1 MAKGKR
7 PFGYTIPFMDGIGFV
22 PPTIY
27 TPRIAINWCWRV
39 GRPLTDFSSITDN
52 ILRSWK
58 DGVAP
63 KKKRKKKRRNLL
75 DTVNASVRSIESCV
89 DWVWKWTS
97 EEINH
102 IVPHSFFF
110 GECGAIWILKV
121 IIHSRIRS
129 SAVWK
134 SSPNGKSM
142 AKSIY
147 SFLEGILLNQ
157 QPCERKKGEKSIWY
171 HENPRFAELEQNCRC
186 RSDCRSL
193 ENAAQF
199 SFESIWIRSENEI
212 WRAIFLS
219 LYLNAQL
226 MECVRDL
233 NERRSFLGCHR
244 WLDFL
249 LSWKEKWYTIPSY
262 GILDA
267 HLRLIKD
274 DTYLLTGTVCL
285 WPNHA
290 PHSTFNYALQPVNHC
305 AIQTILFICFC
316 IDRV

>member
-110 GECGAIWILKV
+110 WRMRRNLDIESNYSLTYSEFRSMEVISKWQEHGKV
-121 IIHSRIRS
+121 
-129 SAVWK
+129 
-134 SSPNGKSM
+134 N
-142 AKSIY
+142 
-147 SFLEGILLNQ
+147 L
-157 QPCERKKGEKSIWY
+157 
-171 HENPRFAELEQNCRC
+171 
-186 RSDCRSL
+186 
-193 ENAAQF
+193 
-199 SFESIWIRSENEI
+199 
-212 WRAIFLS
+212 
-219 LYLNAQL
+219 
-226 MECVRDL
+226 
-233 NERRSFLGCHR
+233 
-244 WLDFL
+244 
-249 LSWKEKWYTIPSY
+249 
-262 GILDA
+262 
-267 HLRLIKD
+267 
-274 DTYLLTGTVCL
+274 
-285 WPNHA
+285 
-290 PHSTFNYALQPVNHC
+290 
-305 AIQTILFICFC
+305 
-316 IDRV
+316 